1 MNSRVPREP
10 AINQGTEPFR
20 CWKRKIWAAGEFR
33 TAEAEATESV
43 LLLLHPGPLQ
53 VRAPFRPLDSYLCEH
68 TRGPRILLNTLSKH
82 NYGLELVLKI
92 R

>member
-1 MNSRVPREP
+1 MNSRVPRDQPSIKEQYP
-10 AINQGTEPFR
+10 SDVRRERSGLRESS
-20 CWKRKIWAAGEFR
+20 
-33 TAEAEATESV
+33 EATESV